1 MENMHTSDEN
11 YLILH
16 SLEDIVG
23 NLYGRHG
30 QR

>member
-1 MENMHTSDEN
+1 MGNMHTSDEN
-11 YLILH
+11 YFIPH

-30 QR
+30 